1 MLFQAL
7 PDQRSGR
14 MERFSFLLFISLGFF
29 VLLLSPPVSDP
40 VAVTPFCLCQC
51 EWVLSFLP
59 LHLCTLFLSLLCWLA
74 TVSLS
79 EEVTGCPCG
88 TRACIVLGQAVCVLP
103 GSLVSVLSSPR
114 HLDWIVIPHSLG
126 HFLLNC
132 GLWLTLTLLLW
143 DPVWLVCTPAVLP
156 SFPFVLKSVV
166 LVVFEYGR
174 KHYPFFR
181 S

>member
-88 TRACIVLGQAVCVLP
+88 TRACIVLGQTVFVLP

-114 HLDWIVIPHSLG
+114 HLDWIVIPHSFSSKLWSVAYSYSAALG
-126 HFLLNC
+126 SS
-132 GLWLTLTLLLW
+132 
-143 DPVWLVCTPAVLP
+143 LVGVHSCSSSL
-156 SFPFVLKSVV
+156 FPFCPEICCLSC
-166 LVVFEYGR
+166 L
-174 KHYPFFR
+174 
-181 S
+181 